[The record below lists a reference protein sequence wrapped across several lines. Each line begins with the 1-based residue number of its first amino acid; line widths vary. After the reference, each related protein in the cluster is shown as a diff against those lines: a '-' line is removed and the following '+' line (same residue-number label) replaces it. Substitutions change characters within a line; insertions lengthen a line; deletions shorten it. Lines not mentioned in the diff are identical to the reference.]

1 MVFRNRNMT
10 HPASAS
16 SSDSS
21 SALIKDEQVSL
32 SSLKFF
38 LTYAKAYRG
47 KLIGAALS
55 LIMVSGAMLSLGRGL
70 GYLVDRGLGAGD
82 PEILDF
88 AVIVTIFIAGILAFG
103 SYLRASLVNQVGE
116 AIVADIKKALFA
128 HLVHLHTGWFETA
141 RIGDLLSRINT
152 DTAVM
157 QTVLTSSLSMAIRNA
172 MILTGG
178 LVLLILASPKM
189 SLVVA
194 VVVPAVVVPVIYL
207 SRRLRKASRLAQEK
221 IGDVSVSAEESL
233 SSMRLIHAFG
243 QESQQKRNFSSKVDE
258 ALSAA
263 LRRVHLLGLLSATV
277 IFLVFCGI
285 AVILW
290 IGGQDLMAGKISAG
304 DLSAFIFYAFL
315 IASATGSLSEI
326 GGSLQRAAGAADRVA
341 SILQTKNQLIET
353 DTPVVLSNPTR
364 ISVSLQ
370 NITFSY
376 PARLDVPALHDISA
390 DIKAGERVALV
401 GPSGAGKSTLF
412 HLLLRFYDPVS
423 GQITF
428 NGVDSRDLA
437 LQDLRQTIGLVPQ
450 EPALFSASLF
460 DNIAFGM
467 PDARL
472 EDVMQAARKAE
483 ILPFIE
489 ALPEGFDSFVGE
501 KGIRLSGGQKQRIAI
516 ARVILRN
523 PHLLLLD
530 EATSA
535 LDSVSEAAVQTA
547 LTNLMEGRTSLVIAH
562 RLSTIIDAD
571 RILLIDRGQL
581 VAQGTHDD
589 LLNRSPLYRELA
601 LHQFG

>member
-1 MVFRNRNMT
+1 MVFRNRNMM

-207 SRRLRKASRLAQEK
+207 SRRLRKASRLAQDK

>member
-1 MVFRNRNMT
+1 MVFRNRNMM

>member
-10 HPASAS
+10 HSATAS

-21 SALIKDEQVSL
+21 RALTKDEQVSL

-55 LIMVSGAMLSLGRGL
+55 LVMVSSAMLSLGRGL

-82 PEILDF
+82 PDILDF
-88 AVIVTIFIAGILAFG
+88 AVIVTIFIAAILAFG

-207 SRRLRKASRLAQEK
+207 SRRLRKASRLAQDK

-243 QESQQKRNFSSKVDE
+243 QEAQQKQNFSSKVDE

-353 DTPVVLSNPTR
+353 DTPAVLSNPTR

-376 PARLDVPALHDISA
+376 PAQLDVPALHDIST

-472 EDVMQAARKAE
+472 EDVIQAARKAE

>member
-1 MVFRNRNMT
+1 MVFRNRNMM

-88 AVIVTIFIAGILAFG
+88 AVIVTIFIAAILAFG

-207 SRRLRKASRLAQEK
+207 SRRLRKASRLAQDK